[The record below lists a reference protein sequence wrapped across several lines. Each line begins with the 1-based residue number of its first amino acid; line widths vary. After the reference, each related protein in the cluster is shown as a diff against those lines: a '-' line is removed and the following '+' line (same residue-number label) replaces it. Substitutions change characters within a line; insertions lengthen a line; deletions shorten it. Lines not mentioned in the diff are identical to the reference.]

1 MVREDWGQDGTA
13 MVPQSAVIRS
23 WLGASPYMFAV
34 ERAEALVAGRKGG
47 HQGVISF
54 IAPEEADRVV
64 VSIDNVRGSL
74 GSDSVLEHPIT
85 VVYPLQDGACEVL
98 QRMVRDEL
106 FTRVFVM
113 IWNEHDLVKTWLDG
127 LGATNLHTGA
137 SVAPTAPLLAEAI
150 EMIRM
155 AENNGLRGGR
165 GKDAVVQ
172 LLRAFAGEGLPVDSA
187 TWVRAY
193 FSGGGSFEYARDL
206 KTLVDE
212 YNRGVRHRVKAIYR
226 DDIVQVLQER
236 LAEQQR

>member
-23 WLGASPYMFAV
+23 WLGASPYLFAV
-34 ERAEALVAGRKGG
+34 ERADELAAGRKGG

-74 GSDSVLEHPIT
+74 GSDSVLAHPIT
-85 VVYPLQDGACEVL
+85 VVHPFQDGVCEEL
-98 QRMVRDEL
+98 QRLVHDEL
-106 FTRVFVM
+106 LTRLFVM
-113 IWNEHDLVKTWLDG
+113 VWDEHNLVKTWLDG
-127 LGATNLHTGA
+127 LGATNLHTGVSA
-137 SVAPTAPLLAEAI
+137 APTEPLLAQAI

-172 LLRAFAGEGLPVDSA
+172 LLRAFAEEGLPVDSV

-212 YNRGVRHRVKAIYR
+212 YNQGVRHRVREIYR

-236 LAEQQR
+236 LDEQSR